1 MINPKYSQVLEDILG
16 WHNLGGK
23 NFLDLLQKKIPE
35 KDLQATHDYLEMFF
49 GRRPN
54 LPLLKEINPLE
65 AITLESSGSRQ
76 GFSGEIPF
84 LSILT

>member
-65 AITLESSGSRQ
+65 EITLNLPDPDR
-76 GFSGEIPF
+76 GFRAKY
-84 LSILT
+84 LSFSF